1 MIRYA
6 LNRILWLIPVLIC
19 VSFII
24 YALMDLAP
32 GTVIDQMVSDE
43 MTQEDIAL
51 LKARYDLDKPML
63 YRYGKY
69 MINLFQGDLGT
80 SQITGLSV
88 WDQYMSRWPATLSL
102 SLLSLAVAIIIAIP
116 LGILA
121 AKFAGTIIDN
131 LTTAFTLVGLSMPS
145 FWLGLLL
152 LIWFSMRLKIFPA
165 GYDGTWRCY
174 VLPVLATGL
183 SMSSSIT
190 RQTRSAILEV
200 SRQDYLRTARA
211 KGVPERQVTTRHVL
225 RNAWIPIVTQIGLMM
240 GITLAGSAVVEQV
253 YTWPGVG
260 RLLVSAINARDINMA
275 TGCVILTSAL
285 FVIILLLVDIVYA
298 FIDPRIRAK
307 YASAK
312 KAARKT
318 ARRVEA

>member
-1 MIRYA
+1 
-6 LNRILWLIPVLIC
+6 
-19 VSFII
+19 
-24 YALMDLAP
+24 MDLAP

-225 RNAWIPIVTQIGLMM
+225 RNAWIPIVTQIGNML
-240 GITLAGSAVVEQV
+240 GLTLAGSAVIEAV
-253 YTWPGVG
+253 YSWPGVG
-260 RLLVSAINARDINMA
+260 TMMVEAISRRDVTLA
-275 TGCVILTSAL
+275 CGSVVLTCIVYVL
-285 FVIILLLVDIVYA
+285 LLLVVDLIYA
-298 FIDPRIRAK
+298 FIDPKI
-307 YASAK
+307 
-312 KAARKT
+312 KAQYQSRHRKG
-318 ARRVEA
+318 RVAEV